1 MDGIHF
7 FLLKSLGKIGKIKE
21 KLLWRLYMLDFIR
34 IACAVPPVQVGD
46 VTKNTD
52 DICRYIKAADEA
64 KADVLVLPELAL
76 TGYTCA
82 DLFFQWHMER
92 SAMAGLQRIIDFCGE
107 HPRLTVAVGIG
118 LTICGQM
125 YNCCAI
131 VSGGVLRGI
140 VPKTFIPNYNEFYEY
155 RWFSSSSDLTVDT
168 VSMKELGLRGDYC
181 VPVGKDLIF
190 TIGDGAKLGAEICED
205 LWTPLPPSTLACL
218 NGAEVIVNLSA
229 SNETVG
235 KREYRRNLVKNQSS
249 RCNCVYAYCSSGS
262 TESTTD
268 VVFSGHSMITQDG
281 YMLAENQNLID
292 TDYMIV
298 QDADL
303 GAIRAERKRNKS
315 VRDCT
320 SVYGVLEPMRYV
332 DCECQSLRSDG
343 ALYQVE
349 KMPFV
354 PQSQGDRRER
364 CMDIFQIQVSG
375 LKRRLDA
382 IGTNAVIGVSG
393 GLDST
398 LALLVTAEAMRQLG
412 RPATDVYG
420 LTMPCFGTT
429 DRTYRNALR
438 LMEKLGISQ
447 KEINIRQSVLAHFR
461 DIGHD
466 PQVTDGTY
474 ENAQARERTQVLMD
488 YASIVNGIVIG
499 TGDLS
504 ELALGWCTYN
514 GDHMSMYSVN
524 GTIPKTLM
532 QEMIRAI
539 ADTPAFAGV
548 REILG
553 DILDTPISPEL
564 LPPDD
569 SGKIAQ
575 QTEDLVGPYVLHD
588 FFLYY
593 MLRYGNEPAKIYLL
607 ACRAFAD
614 EYAPDTIKKWLRVF
628 YRRFFSQQFK
638 RSCQPDGVKVG
649 NICVSPRGDWKMPSE
664 ASCRTWMEQIDKL

>member
-1 MDGIHF
+1 
-7 FLLKSLGKIGKIKE
+7 
-21 KLLWRLYMLDFIR
+21 MLDFIR

-46 VTKNTD
+46 VTKNTA
-52 DICRYIKAADEA
+52 DICHYIAKADEA
-64 KADVLVLPELAL
+64 EADVLVLPELAL

-82 DLFFQWHMER
+82 DLFFQSHMER
-92 SAMAGLQRIIDFCGE
+92 AAMNGLQQIIDCCAD
-107 HPRLTVAVGIG
+107 HPKVTVAVGIG

-125 YNCCAI
+125 YNCCAVI
-131 VSGGVLRGI
+131 AGGILRGI

-155 RWFSSSSDLTVDT
+155 RWFSSSSDLTQNA
-168 VSMKELGLRGDYC
+168 VSMKELGLKGDYM

-190 TIGDGAKLGAEICED
+190 TIGDGTKLGAEICED

-235 KREYRRNLVKNQSS
+235 KREYRRSLVKSQSS

-281 YMLAENQNLID
+281 YMLKENEKLID

-303 GAIRAERKRNKS
+303 GAIRAERKHNKS

-332 DCECQSLRSDG
+332 DCECDSLRSDG
-343 ALYQVE
+343 TLYQLD
-349 KMPFV
+349 KLPFA
-354 PQSQGDRRER
+354 PTDGDGCQER

-375 LKRRLDA
+375 LKRRLQA
-382 IGTNAVIGVSG
+382 IGSNAVIGISG

-398 LALLVTAEAMRQLG
+398 LALLVTVEAMRQLG

-420 LTMPCFGTT
+420 LTMPCFGTS
-429 DRTYRNALR
+429 DRTHRNSLELMKR
-438 LMEKLGISQ
+438 LGVSQ
-447 KEINIRQSVLAHFR
+447 KEVNIQDAVTAHFR

-466 PQVTDGTY
+466 ASVLNATY

-488 YASIVNGIVIG
+488 YASVVNGIVIG

-532 QEMIRAI
+532 RWMIRAI
-539 ADTPAFAGV
+539 SNMPEFADV
-548 REILG
+548 KDVLS

-564 LPPDD
+564 LPPNTQ
-569 SGKIAQ
+569 GQIAQ
-575 QTEDLVGPYVLHD
+575 QTEDIVGPYALHD

-593 MLRYGNEPAKIYLL
+593 MVRFGFEPKKIYVL

-614 EYAPDTIKKWLRVF
+614 EFDAETIKKWLGVF
-628 YRRFFSQQFK
+628 YRRFFTQQFK

-649 NICVSPRGDWKMPSE
+649 AICVSPRGDWKMPSE
-664 ASCRTWMEQIDKL
+664 ASYRTWMEQIEAL

>member
-1 MDGIHF
+1 
-7 FLLKSLGKIGKIKE
+7 
-21 KLLWRLYMLDFIR
+21 MLDFIR

-64 KADVLVLPELAL
+64 EADVLVLPELAL

-539 ADTPAFAGV
+539 SDTPAFAGV

-593 MLRYGNEPAKIYLL
+593 MLRYGAEPAKIYLL